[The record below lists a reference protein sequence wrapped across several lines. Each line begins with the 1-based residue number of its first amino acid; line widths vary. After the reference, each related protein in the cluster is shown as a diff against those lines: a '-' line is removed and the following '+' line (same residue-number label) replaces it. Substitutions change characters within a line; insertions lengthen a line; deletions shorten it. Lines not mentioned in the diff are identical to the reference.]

1 MKGDPDFD
9 ITTMDEEQFWTALH
23 RSRNEFKS
31 VIGTSDADLS
41 AFKATGAKI
50 VMWHGQ

>member
-41 AFKATGAKI
+41 DFKATGAKI
-50 VMWHGQ
+50 VMWHGK